1 VPGANRVLPSQG
13 YFRRPACLMPNQPDD
28 QLERI
33 QLTGIPPTAPDTNTQ
48 FEEIELE
55 NARLEVRNKR
65 QNISLRKGFGI
76 SIFVLG
82 CLWLAFIGFV
92 IFIEG
97 IGEICGRSFSLPQP
111 VLLALIG
118 TTTVNVL
125 GLFYV
130 VTNYLFPK
138 KPD

>member
-1 VPGANRVLPSQG
+1 MSNK
-13 YFRRPACLMPNQPDD
+13 PDD

-33 QLTGIPPTAPDTNTQ
+33 QLTETPPTVADTNTQ
-48 FEEIELE
+48 FGEIELD
-55 NARLEVRNKR
+55 NARLEVKNKR

-76 SIFVLG
+76 AIFVLG

-92 IFIEG
+92 VFVEG
-97 IGEICGRSFSLPQP
+97 IGEICGRSFNLPQA
-111 VLLALIG
+111 VVLALIG

-138 KPD
+138 NPD

>member
-1 VPGANRVLPSQG
+1 MSNK
-13 YFRRPACLMPNQPDD
+13 PDD

-33 QLTGIPPTAPDTNTQ
+33 QLREIPPDVPDTNTQ
-48 FEEIELE
+48 FEGIALE
-55 NARLEVRNKR
+55 NARLEVTNKR

-82 CLWLAFIGFV
+82 CLWLAFIGV
-92 IFIEG
+92 IIFIEG